1 MKKIRIDF
9 AIPMLIA
16 FGIGSL
22 INFGGGKVLDTL
34 ETQSEDMVYSDS
46 EIGAAASKNVPVV
59 SSISEMMTHDYF
71 TFHTDDTFND
81 TLYYDDTFYQIYEL
95 ESGETVLVD
104 EYFYHSYYDHDDS
117 EDSYFSNSYQVLPIG
132 RVVSEPLDEEL
143 IAKLAAD
150 NITLSDTSFY
160 IDMRGDFKDFSR
172 EDYEFKLELLC
183 FGIGLVVFFLMRYV
197 MIASGLF
204 PPLFPLRFLKNWRW
218 YISYYGVTYY
228 GKEVDQITAYYKQN
242 NMPAAAEAFA
252 KLTNT
257 DICEAR
263 EAINMWYA
271 ISGEGLV

>member
-1 MKKIRIDF
+1 MKIKNTDVVEAQGHPDDLESNIVNIHSDVKYQTVG
-9 AIPMLIA
+9 
-16 FGIGSL
+16 GIGGAFTDTSAAVWNTMPNERKEEFL
-22 INFGGGKVLDTL
+22 KAYFSAEDGIGYNFGRL
-34 ETQSEDMVYSDS
+34 S
-46 EIGAAASKNVPVV
+46 IASC
-59 SSISEMMTHDYF
+59 
-71 TFHTDDTFND
+71 
-81 TLYYDDTFYQIYEL
+81 
-95 ESGETVLVD
+95 
-104 EYFYHSYYDHDDS
+104 
-117 EDSYFSNSYQVLPIG
+117 
-132 RVVSEPLDEEL
+132 
-143 IAKLAAD
+143 
-150 NITLSDTSFY
+150 
-160 IDMRGDFKDFSR
+160 DFSR

-228 GKEVDQITAYYKQN
+228 GEEVDQITAYYKQN

-252 KLTNT
+252 RLTNT